1 MSVTSSSLSTSLGR
15 AAFTDAGE
23 GPVAL
28 LLVHGLPT
36 AKELFSPVV
45 TLLAPRFRCIAVDLP
60 DSGESER
67 LSRTLTHVERAAW
80 LEEVRAGLGLE
91 RFCLVAHDLGA
102 SVAVDYM
109 AAFGARVE
117 RLVLMSPPVYP
128 DFRMPFIV
136 RLVRTP
142 GLGALL
148 LWLGK
153 DALASGAI
161 RRGMG
166 HPERYT
172 PELRRAIQGAFDG
185 PEGRAALL
193 RNLRWGT
200 PGATFARY
208 PEHLR
213 RIRVPTLVLQ
223 GGKDP
228 YIPREHA
235 ERLAQDVAGARLVL
249 IEEGSHFLPMD
260 VPERVAAE
268 LQHFL
273 GHARV
278 G

>member
-1 MSVTSSSLSTSLGR
+1 MSPATQSLPTRLGR
-15 AAFTDAGE
+15 AVFTDTGE
-23 GPVAL
+23 GKPAL

-36 AKELFSPVV
+36 AKELFSP
-45 TLLAPRFRCIAVDLP
+45 LLPRLAPRFRCIAVDLP
-60 DSGESER
+60 DYGESQR
-67 LSRTLTHVERAAW
+67 QPRTLTHEERAAW

-109 AAFGARVE
+109 AAHGEHVE

-136 RLVRTP
+136 RLVRVP

-161 RRGMG
+161 HRGMC

-185 PEGRAALL
+185 SEGRAALL
-193 RNLRWGT
+193 HNLRWGT
-200 PGATFARY
+200 PGVTFARY

-223 GGKDP
+223 GAQDP

-235 ERLAQDVAGARLVL
+235 ERLARDVPGARLVI
-249 IEEGSHFLPMD
+249 IEDGSHFLPMD
-260 VPERVAAE
+260 VPERVAEE
-268 LQHFL
+268 LLGFL
-273 GHARV
+273 G
-278 G
+278 GS

>member
-1 MSVTSSSLSTSLGR
+1 VNTASRTVSTRLGR
-15 AAFTDAGE
+15 AALTDTGE
-23 GPVAL
+23 GSTAL
-28 LLVHGLPT
+28 LLLHGLPT
-36 AKELFSPVV
+36 AKELFAPVV
-45 TLLAPRFRCIAVDLP
+45 ALLAPRLRCIAVDLP
-60 DSGESER
+60 DFGESQRQSR
-67 LSRTLTHVERAAW
+67 LLTHVERAAW
-80 LEEVRAGLGLE
+80 LDEVRAGLGLE

-109 AAFGARVE
+109 AAHAERVE

-142 GLGALL
+142 GLGPVL

-153 DALASGAI
+153 DLLAQGAI

-172 PELRRAIQGAFDG
+172 PELRRALQGAFDG

-193 RNLRWGT
+193 RDLRWGR
-200 PGATFARY
+200 PELTFARY

-213 RIRVPTLVLQ
+213 AIRVPTLVLQ
-223 GGKDP
+223 GAKDP

-235 ERLAQDVAGARLVL
+235 ERLARDVAGARLVV
-249 IEEGSHFLPMD
+249 IDEGSHFLPMD
-260 VPERVAAE
+260 VPERVAEE
-268 LQHFL
+268 LQRFL
-273 GHARV
+273 AS
-278 G
+278 